1 MSDFDRDYEEA
12 VSGLDAFRIPLEGMI
27 NVLLEQ
33 QGIIVHSVTSRVKQK
48 ASVLRKLQRPDKD
61 RHISEL
67 TDLLGVRI
75 ITYFPD
81 EVDKAAKLVEREFCV
96 DPDNS
101 VDKRS
106 ILDPDRFGYLSLH
119 YVLTLNEKRSELAEY
134 QKL

>member
-1 MSDFDRDYEEA
+1 M
-12 VSGLDAFRIPLEGMI
+12 
-27 NVLLEQ
+27 
-33 QGIIVHSVTSRVKQK
+33 
-48 ASVLRKLQRPDKD
+48 
-61 RHISEL
+61 

-119 YVLTLNEKRSELAEY
+119 YVLTLNRSVQSWPNIKTIRGKNLNC
-134 QKL
+134 KLDLYCSMLGPKLNTT